1 MEGLR
6 TMIEIWGTFLFS
18 WPLMFLALLINALGV
33 FQKKP
38 VAALL
43 GAVFA
48 LPFTI
53 TMLAIEFVGLFAI
66 IIPICMFAAFLTVA
80 MEISKWAWILLIP
93 VLGLLLW
100 IGVNI
105 YSII

>member
-1 MEGLR
+1 MEGLDK
-6 TMIEIWGTFLFS
+6 MIDIWGTFLFG
-18 WPLMFLALLINALGV
+18 WPLMILALLLSALGV
-33 FQKKP
+33 FQKRP
-38 VAALL
+38 LLALL

-53 TMLAIEFVGLFAI
+53 TMLATRSVGLFAI
-66 IIPICMFAAFLTVA
+66 IIPICMFAALGAVA

-100 IGVNI
+100 IAVNLYPI
-105 YSII
+105 L